1 MFVQSFPAMRE
12 SLLLVKSKELLSKNR
27 QSGILRIKV
36 DPWPP
41 APSKAKTFW
50 ENSEKD
56 TLNKISSL
64 FILVSS
70 FEKNHVFP
78 QCVSCNCGPQLVTAH
93 YASALRMGSARAR
106 NDPTLS
112 DSWRIFAK
120 SVLRAQPIVRTSVIE
135 TGFSWADGC
144 WDVDWKRLP
153 GLCVRKLEVYRW
165 HSQNG

>member
-1 MFVQSFPAMRE
+1 MRE

-50 ENSEKD
+50 EISEKD
-56 TLNKISSL
+56 TLNKILQELMWISNII

-93 YASALRMGSARAR
+93 YASALRMVSARAR

-112 DSWRIFAK
+112 DSWRILAK
-120 SVLRAQPIVRTSVIE
+120 SLLRAQPIVRTSVFGE
-135 TGFSWADGC
+135 PWADGC
-144 WDVDWKRLP
+144 WDVDW
-153 GLCVRKLEVYRW
+153 
-165 HSQNG
+165 

>member
-12 SLLLVKSKELLSKNR
+12 SLLLVKSKELLSKNK

-50 ENSEKD
+50 EISEKD
-56 TLNKISSL
+56 ALNKISSL

-78 QCVSCNCGPQLVTAH
+78 QCVSCNCGPQVTAH

-112 DSWRIFAK
+112 DSWRMLAK
-120 SVLRAQPIVRTSVIE
+120 SLLRAQPIVRTSVFGE
-135 TGFSWADGC
+135 PWADGC
-144 WDVDWKRLP
+144 WDVDW
-153 GLCVRKLEVYRW
+153 
-165 HSQNG
+165 